1 MSVVEGIT
9 AAEFQNLDAEIKRTM
24 RYSAKAVVGL
34 GFLLRKMAEQKLWT
48 VQYDCL
54 DDYLREE
61 LHMDYTMASRF
72 IGINKKY
79 SVGGNSTEI
88 EPIWADYS
96 QAALIEMLSMPP
108 ELEAE
113 ITPDMTVKQI
123 RSVKRKAREPKSKV
137 EEKSCGMYP
146 GYICG
151 IEETDKKI
159 EGCAGCCAVCLK
171 KRECEHTCEAVLT
184 MDVIKMPEN
193 PVEDVEYRELETT
206 EEVATSQ
213 PVVSAYGLEKTEYP
227 EGSLLTT
234 VGCGHQY
241 CCFSCAQECDIRQEM
256 RFCRTA
262 LLGNPFGCDTMELIE
277 TLKVDVGDRC
287 QFVNNSLAFHT
298 RGTNEASPCCKECN
312 EDCEYRCERSRPGK
326 IADPQETDSPEVS
339 ETVSDIDVAYG
350 LTEIKDILQRERR
363 TLNGYLEVGGLPAR
377 LVFKQKTIV
386 AALAAMVCDLEDA
399 EPEPQEE
406 VAAQPELPAFKNN
419 NQRKEWL
426 RAYKDWGLWY
436 RDENIGVEYYK
447 YDFDNGARLIAEVYR
462 ETGYHGD
469 YEHYHLHLVGGPE
482 PPKGSYGNGKWAR
495 HERYSNYPNSET
507 ELVEF
512 LKEAQKR

>member
-1 MSVVEGIT
+1 
-9 AAEFQNLDAEIKRTM
+9 
-24 RYSAKAVVGL
+24 
-34 GFLLRKMAEQKLWT
+34 
-48 VQYDCL
+48 
-54 DDYLREE
+54 
-61 LHMDYTMASRF
+61 
-72 IGINKKY
+72 
-79 SVGGNSTEI
+79 
-88 EPIWADYS
+88 
-96 QAALIEMLSMPP
+96 
-108 ELEAE
+108 
-113 ITPDMTVKQI
+113 
-123 RSVKRKAREPKSKV
+123 
-137 EEKSCGMYP
+137 
-146 GYICG
+146 
-151 IEETDKKI
+151 
-159 EGCAGCCAVCLK
+159 
-171 KRECEHTCEAVLT
+171 
-184 MDVIKMPEN
+184 
-193 PVEDVEYRELETT
+193 
-206 EEVATSQ
+206 
-213 PVVSAYGLEKTEYP
+213 
-227 EGSLLTT
+227 
-234 VGCGHQY
+234 
-241 CCFSCAQECDIRQEM
+241 
-256 RFCRTA
+256 
-262 LLGNPFGCDTMELIE
+262 MELIE